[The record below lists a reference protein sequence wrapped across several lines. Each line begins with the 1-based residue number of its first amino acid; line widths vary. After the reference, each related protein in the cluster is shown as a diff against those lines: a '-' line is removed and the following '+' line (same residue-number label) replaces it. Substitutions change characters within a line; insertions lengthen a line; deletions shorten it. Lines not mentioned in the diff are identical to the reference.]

1 MNRYSITNMEKT
13 INLLGKFISLMI
25 PVMTIFMILIIVA
38 RYILGIVLTGLQE
51 LVMYI
56 HALVFLGCAGYV
68 QYKDEHVRV
77 DIFYRESSKK
87 YKKKVNLFFSLI
99 FLLPLCIV
107 IGYFSFD
114 EISKAWKV
122 KEVSTEAGGLG
133 FVYIQKTLI
142 ILFPISLLLT
152 LIYQSIKN
160 KWN

>member
-1 MNRYSITNMEKT
+1 MEKT

-38 RYILGIVLTGLQE
+38 RYILGIGLTGLQE

-142 ILFPISLLLT
+142 ILFPITLLLT

>member
-1 MNRYSITNMEKT
+1 MEKT

-25 PVMTIFMILIIVA
+25 PLMTIFMILIIVA
-38 RYILGIVLTGLQE
+38 RYLLGIGLTGLQE

-56 HALVFLGCAGYV
+56 HAFVFLGCAGYV

-87 YKKKVNLFFSLI
+87 YKKMVNLFFSLI
-99 FLLPLCIV
+99 FLLPLCFV
-107 IGYFSFD
+107 IGYFSLD
-114 EISKAWKV
+114 LISMDWKI

-142 ILFPISLLLT
+142 ILFPITLLLT